1 MPPRLLALLVAFAA
15 TAFAFA
21 QDKPSELKYKTEKD
35 IRAAGKLRVEGK
47 EYVMRDGDICHFLFN
62 K

>member
-1 MPPRLLALLVAFAA
+1 M
-15 TAFAFA
+15 
-21 QDKPSELKYKTEKD
+21 

-47 EYVMRDGDICHFLFN
+47 EYVMRDGDICHFLIN